1 MGKPTIH
8 GQAQTF
14 DPNLEPEDGDDEAL
28 DDVRVVRVR
37 SIRLKPSAHGAP
49 HVVDAKEAVDPAPL
63 LLEALADKH
72 LIHPSQRRRVRPRG
86 SLRTN
91 FGYIHRG
98 PVSPTHTM
106 LAAQVSSYGG
116 TSKRVSEKAS

>member
-37 SIRLKPSAHGAP
+37 SIRLKTSAHGAP
-49 HVVDAKEAVDPAPL
+49 RTWWTP
-63 LLEALADKH
+63 
-72 LIHPSQRRRVRPRG
+72 RRP
-86 SLRTN
+86 
-91 FGYIHRG
+91 
-98 PVSPTHTM
+98 
-106 LAAQVSSYGG
+106 
-116 TSKRVSEKAS
+116 